1 MNMALTGQQIIEMAS
16 KGQFEYKVE
25 RALKSFTEYRI
36 FTGRRE
42 SGEVVRVHN
51 STDILSK

>member
-1 MNMALTGQQIIEMAS
+1 MNTALTGQQIIDMAAR
-16 KGQFEYKVE
+16 GEFEYKVE
-25 RALKSFTEYRI
+25 RVLKSFTEYRI

-51 STDILSK
+51 SNDILA